1 MNVSGGTVGDR
12 LYAKHNSTVNVS
24 DGSIGWALLAYDD
37 STLTVSGGAIGRD
50 LAAYNDRGVA
60 FHLLGDERGHLPTSL
75 RRLRDFEPAV
85 LVAPNNIVT
94 APLYAPYALSQDIWP
109 TGSQSIFLVG
119 FGMFQIG
126 RPYVIL
132 PASCGR

>member
-1 MNVSGGTVGDR
+1 VRTESLPSRLLSGICF
-12 LYAKHNSTVNVS
+12 A
-24 DGSIGWALLAYDD
+24 
-37 STLTVSGGAIGRD
+37 
-50 LAAYNDRGVA
+50 GVV
-60 FHLLGDERGHLPTSL
+60 TSL